1 MQNREWNLIDF
12 HGKFLEDYMKW
23 SVAHPEEAAREEDSD
38 AHYYDMYADWLNTP
52 KDWLGGVSPRG
63 YFAEIQDA
71 PMLVSAF
78 MEYIL
83 QEMEVPD
90 PLAERLVAEAEAVYP
105 IFLHI
110 LMEDAPQEDIS
121 PEELQQI
128 RAEILPLIGEMH
140 KPHPYLRYIA
150 LLEGQTEETALAEEL
165 AEALMETGTK
175 YFSQMLAAYAR
186 ADGYARMAFLDLFSR
201 MPGEDKA
208 FFLLRDALEEPD
220 ADVAFL
226 ADCLG
231 RLGDPRAVEAMK
243 KVLYRPGLAYYQ
255 FKELKNAIEELSGE
269 ELEEMDFSGDALYE
283 YLKEDHDAE

>member
-38 AHYYDMYADWLNTP
+38 AHYYDMYADWLDTP

-63 YFAEIQDA
+63 YFAEMQDA

-90 PLAERLVAEAEAVYP
+90 PLVERLVAEADTVYP
-105 IFLHI
+105 IFLNI

-140 KPHPYLRYIA
+140 KPHPYSLHRHAGRTDRGDRAGGGI
-150 LLEGQTEETALAEEL
+150 GR
-165 AEALMETGTK
+165 G
-175 YFSQMLAAYAR
+175 AY
-186 ADGYARMAFLDLFSR
+186 
-201 MPGEDKA
+201 
-208 FFLLRDALEEPD
+208 
-220 ADVAFL
+220 
-226 ADCLG
+226 
-231 RLGDPRAVEAMK
+231 GD
-243 KVLYRPGLAYYQ
+243 
-255 FKELKNAIEELSGE
+255 
-269 ELEEMDFSGDALYE
+269 GDAVFSA
-283 YLKEDHDAE
+283 DARGLRPRGRICAHGVFGSVFADAGGG